1 MKNIKKF
8 LCLALLIFV
17 APMFFISCNEG
28 EIKELKDKISSLEV
42 ENSTLKTEKSQEKEA
57 KKRKENEIQDLKL
70 EITSLT
76 SSKTQLET
84 EKATLLNEKSTLEK
98 QKSDLEER
106 VASLNQSIASQSKKI
121 DEQTQ
126 KILKLNNDKTDLQNQ
141 IAEKEKSIQS
151 LNTTINGLN
160 ADNKE
165 LEKERDNLQA
175 QVNKLTKEKEDLES
189 EVNTKESEIQTLR
202 SENEGLQEELS
213 AKNAELEGKNAS
225 IREKDEEIARLNA
238 LVTEKKT
245 SIENLNSQIT
255 QLNAKIQELTDENA
269 NLKDE
274 NLSLKD
280 ENKELKDEIE
290 RIRTADLRFGETY
303 NAEKPL
309 ELNNQEGNTYMF
321 FNCTF
326 ENGIEV
332 LDKDVDLRFYNCIF
346 NLGTS
351 ANFVKATSVSNIEI
365 DGCVFE
371 GTFQADSEDNIV
383 IDLNL
388 YSTVVRNIV
397 ISNNEFKV
405 SNGAGASTIATAIA
419 IKTRLGETDTVNT
432 ETETWALNQTAGSI
446 SGTVKIE
453 KNYFYSGCNVIT
465 IGAKSVS
472 SEGTA
477 NISTGAFNVSI
488 VGATVTKEGYADSVS
503 VYELYLDNSTDEKI
517 AETVGLNETKN
528 FGNKTERTSA

>member
-17 APMFFISCNEG
+17 ASMFFISCNEG

-175 QVNKLTKEKEDLES
+175 QVNKLTKEKEEL
-189 EVNTKESEIQTLR
+189 ESEIQTLR

-238 LVTEKKT
+238 LVTEKET

-503 VYELYLDNSTDEKI
+503 VYELYLDNLTDEKI

>member
-76 SSKTQLET
+76 SSKTQLEA
-84 EKATLLNEKSTLEK
+84 EKTTLLSEKSTLEK

-126 KILKLNNDKTDLQNQ
+126 KILKLDNDKTDLQNQ

-189 EVNTKESEIQTLR
+189 EIQTLR

-238 LVTEKKT
+238 LVTEKET

-255 QLNAKIQELTDENA
+255 Q
-269 NLKDE
+269 
-274 NLSLKD
+274 
-280 ENKELKDEIE
+280 
-290 RIRTADLRFGETY
+290 LRFGETY

-405 SNGAGASTIATAIA
+405 SNGAGTSTIATAIA
-419 IKTRLGETDTVNT
+419 IKTRLGETDTVNI

-453 KNYFYSGCNVIT
+453 KNYFYSGCNAIT

>member
-76 SSKTQLET
+76 SSKTQLEA
-84 EKATLLNEKSTLEK
+84 EKTTLLNEKSTLEK
-98 QKSDLEER
+98 QKSDLEMQKD
-106 VASLNQSIASQSKKI
+106 SLNQSIASQSEQI
-121 DEQTQ
+121 DKQT
-126 KILKLNNDKTDLQNQ
+126 KEISKLNESITNLQKQ

-165 LEKERDNLQA
+165 LEKERDNLQV
-175 QVNKLTKEKEDLES
+175 QVNKLTKEKEEL
-189 EVNTKESEIQTLR
+189 ESEIQTLR

-238 LVTEKKT
+238 LVTEKET

-280 ENKELKDEIE
+280 ENKELRDEIE

>member
-76 SSKTQLET
+76 SSKTQLEA
-84 EKATLLNEKSTLEK
+84 EKTTLLSEKSTLEK

-126 KILKLNNDKTDLQNQ
+126 KILKLDNDKTDLQNQ

-189 EVNTKESEIQTLR
+189 EIQTLR

-238 LVTEKKT
+238 LVTEKET

-405 SNGAGASTIATAIA
+405 SNGAGTSTIATAIA
-419 IKTRLGETDTVNT
+419 IKTRLGETDTVNI

-453 KNYFYSGCNVIT
+453 KNYFYSGCNAIT